1 MSTVLQP
8 PQATDEKP
16 KASQPENG
24 GGFRGTVQDHSSQSK
39 VKDFS
44 GSPARTGIWVA
55 LSAIAMIFAALTS
68 ALYVREGSATDWHHI
83 VLPPILWFNTLA
95 LLASSVALEVAR
107 RRVAAFMRGQE
118 SNGSAA
124 KLWLELTMLLGL
136 VFVVG
141 QYLAWLNLRAAGA
154 LPADES
160 KQLVLLRFHSRARS
174 SCYWWPGWADP
185 GNAEISKRHAS
196 IAPQHARCDSI
207 LLAFHGNAVVIPV
220 GRFVGEAV
228 ESNPRRHCERSRSEH
243 GARHWS
249 DGSSTVCDPV
259 KETRDVAVHYFRCLH
274 VRRGALR
281 VRLHQ
286 ECGGGLAPSL

>member
-16 KASQPENG
+16 KVSQPENG

-141 QYLAWLNLRAAGA
+141 QYLAWLNLRAQGLY
-154 LPADES
+154 LPTNPN
-160 KQLVLLRFHSRARS
+160 S
-174 SCYWWPGWADP
+174 SFFYV
-185 GNAEISKRHAS
+185 
-196 IAPQHARCDSI
+196 
-207 LLAFHGNAVVIPV
+207 F
-220 GRFVGEAV
+220 
-228 ESNPRRHCERSRSEH
+228 
-243 GARHWS
+243 
-249 DGSSTVCDPV
+249 T
-259 KETRDVAVHYFRCLH
+259 AVHVLH
-274 VRRGALR
+274 VI
-281 VRLHQ
+281 
-286 ECGGGLAPSL
+286 GGLGGLTRVMLKFRSATHPLRRSTLDATAYYWHFMGMLWLYLLVVLWVKL